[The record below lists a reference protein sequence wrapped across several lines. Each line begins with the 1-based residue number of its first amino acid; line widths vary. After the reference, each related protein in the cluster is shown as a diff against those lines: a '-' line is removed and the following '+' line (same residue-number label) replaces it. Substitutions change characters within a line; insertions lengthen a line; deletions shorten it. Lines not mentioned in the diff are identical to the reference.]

1 MKIVAAVI
9 AAALLALFIAPV
21 VIKLNEVELWLV
33 AGIGYGLMLTDL
45 VQSLRSKDE

>member
-1 MKIVAAVI
+1 MKIVAAIV

-21 VIKLNEVELWLV
+21 VIKLNEIELWIV

>member
-1 MKIVAAVI
+1 MKIIAAIV
-9 AAALLALFIAPV
+9 AAALLALFIGPV
-21 VIKLNEVELWLV
+21 VIKLNEIPLWIV